1 MSPWWVNSNQV
12 ARSVSVE
19 GFLVHGDKNFL
30 PPAQLILGFGV
41 LFQISDESKAT
52 HLKHRRQDE
61 EAQVSNRDTNPG
73 EGIECEEDNSDNNS
87 GNQGERHLESDEDE
101 DEGFPDAKL
110 DNLSDD
116 NDDAAIEPGA
126 PLAAPVAPDD
136 PKTSEPLTPQ
146 EGIGRQLESE
156 SVGTEDESGAQDDDV
171 QLRQA
176 HDIVELTPMARD
188 PVVSAAADIALPLA
202 SSTEPNDANSAG
214 GDDEEIMR
222 PQLDSETT
230 AKREKISAAPS
241 SEVGRHVRGKRGKQ
255 KKLASKYRDQDE
267 EDRQIAMKLLGSAA
281 AQAKA
286 EEEAKAKQS
295 RQEAMEFQKKRRR
308 EQHSRAAKEILKHEE
323 ARQRQNE
330 RGPGPPDDDDEDQD
344 EQQHALAVLG
354 NFVGTPLPG
363 DEILAAIPV
372 CAPWSAMV
380 RCKYRAK
387 LQPGI
392 QKKGKAVKDILS
404 RWLHHDSGS
413 TSNSKKRSVMV
424 DEKSED
430 VEKMWPKELELIRS
444 WRETEIFNVVPVGK
458 VKVVM
463 SSSSVGGGGPSA
475 SRNNAGKKKG
485 GGNGGGGGGGN
496 ATKLKAR
503 GGKGSKKQWS

>member
-41 LFQISDESKAT
+41 LFQISDESKTT
-52 HLKHRRQDE
+52 HMKHRWQDE
-61 EAQVSNRDTNPG
+61 EVRVSSRDINPG
-73 EGIECEEDNSDNNS
+73 EGTECEKDNSDNS
-87 GNQGERHLESDEDE
+87 DNQGEKYPESDEDE

-110 DNLSDD
+110 EHLSDD
-116 NDDAAIEPGA
+116 NENEAIDPGA
-126 PLAAPVAPDD
+126 PLPAPVASVD
-136 PKTSEPLTPQ
+136 PETPKPLTLHEAVGEQ
-146 EGIGRQLESE
+146 SESE
-156 SVGTEDESGAQDDDV
+156 SLGTVDELGAQDDDEQFHQV
-171 QLRQA
+171 RGS
-176 HDIVELTPMARD
+176 VELTPMARD
-188 PVVSAAADIALPLA
+188 QAVSAASDNVPPLA
-202 SSTEPNDANSAG
+202 SSTEPKHGNSAG
-214 GDDEEIMR
+214 GEEEKLKGS
-222 PQLDSETT
+222 QAESETV
-230 AKREKISAAPS
+230 AKRERTSAAPS

-286 EEEAKAKQS
+286 EEGAKARQS
-295 RQEAMEFQKKRRR
+295 RKETMELQKKRRR
-308 EQHSRAAKEILKHEE
+308 EQHSRAAREILKHEE

-330 RGPGPPDDDDEDQD
+330 RGPGAPDEEEDQG
-344 EQQHALAVLG
+344 EQQQALAVLG

-363 DEILAAIPV
+363 DDILAAIPV

-380 RCKYRAK
+380 KCKYRAK
-387 LQPGI
+387 LQPGS

-404 RWLHHDSGS
+404 RWLHHDSS
-413 TSNSKKRSVMV
+413 SVSNSKKRSVMV

-430 VEKMWPKELELIRS
+430 VEKMWPKELELIKS

-463 SSSSVGGGGPSA
+463 SSSGIGGRGQSV
-475 SRNNAGKKKG
+475 SRNHAGKKKG
-485 GGNGGGGGGGN
+485 GGGDGGGGN

-503 GGKGSKKQWS
+503 GGKGSKKQ